1 MVLADLGR
9 KITSAIRSLNSATV
23 INEEVCLKYSY
34 GKSINFTLI
43 NSIKALDNM
52 LKEISRALI
61 EADVNVKLVKQL
73 RDNVK

>member
-23 INEEVCLKYSY
+23 INEE
-34 GKSINFTLI
+34 
-43 NSIKALDNM
+43 ALDNM

-61 EADVNVKLVKQL
+61 EADVNVRLVKQL

>member
-23 INEEVCLKYSY
+23 INEEV
-34 GKSINFTLI
+34 
-43 NSIKALDNM
+43 LDNM

-61 EADVNVKLVKQL
+61 EADVNVMLVKRL

>member
-9 KITSAIRSLNSATV
+9 KITSAIRSMNSATV
-23 INEEVCLKYSY
+23 INEE
-34 GKSINFTLI
+34 
-43 NSIKALDNM
+43 ALDNM

-61 EADVNVKLVKQL
+61 EADVNVRLVKQL